1 MVRIFQQT
9 LSLQD
14 SESPEDQSGEQSN
27 QVTTSPQS
35 PLTKASS
42 DKSDNPSD
50 SAFNDSF
57 LEAPSPPG
65 PSPPRLSESASVS
78 ESRSPPA
85 QQREQPRPLGPLPPS
100 PPTHSQPPPYPTP
113 PPKPRPSPKPAPA
126 DSESEAGSVV
136 ALLESVHRLNCLL
149 ESKEEEVVTLATT
162 LRMVTCN
169 QDTAAPAP
177 DQVLSCLDTEVARYR
192 DLNARLLAEIQ
203 ENKGQLAE
211 LGRTTDTRRK
221 MVTQLEFDVNVIER
235 ESKRLQVEIVL
246 SPNCSPGHN
255 FGQQMT
261 RSTLNFWTLLI

>member
-1 MVRIFQQT
+1 MDNNRIMET
-9 LSLQD
+9 H
-14 SESPEDQSGEQSN
+14 
-27 QVTTSPQS
+27 
-35 PLTKASS
+35 TK
-42 DKSDNPSD
+42 
-50 SAFNDSF
+50 
-57 LEAPSPPG
+57 
-65 PSPPRLSESASVS
+65 
-78 ESRSPPA
+78 
-85 QQREQPRPLGPLPPS
+85 
-100 PPTHSQPPPYPTP
+100 PPPYPTP

-126 DSESEAGSVV
+126 DSESEAGSVL

-162 LRMVTCN
+162 VRMVTGTSH
-169 QDTAAPAP
+169 TAAPAP
-177 DQVLSCLDTEVARYR
+177 DQVVSCLDGEVARYR

-211 LGRTTDTRRK
+211 LGRTTDSRRK

-246 SPNCSPGHN
+246 SPNCSSGHI

>member
-1 MVRIFQQT
+1 MIIVSRTQFQ
-9 LSLQD
+9 
-14 SESPEDQSGEQSN
+14 PGE
-27 QVTTSPQS
+27 
-35 PLTKASS
+35 
-42 DKSDNPSD
+42 
-50 SAFNDSF
+50 
-57 LEAPSPPG
+57 G
-65 PSPPRLSESASVS
+65 PSRGLLCDCTTGCGTDGA
-78 ESRSPPA
+78 
-85 QQREQPRPLGPLPPS
+85 L
-100 PPTHSQPPPYPTP
+100 HST
-113 PPKPRPSPKPAPA
+113 
-126 DSESEAGSVV
+126 
-136 ALLESVHRLNCLL
+136 
-149 ESKEEEVVTLATT
+149 
-162 LRMVTCN
+162 N

>member
-1 MVRIFQQT
+1 M
-9 LSLQD
+9 L
-14 SESPEDQSGEQSN
+14 
-27 QVTTSPQS
+27 
-35 PLTKASS
+35 
-42 DKSDNPSD
+42 
-50 SAFNDSF
+50 
-57 LEAPSPPG
+57 
-65 PSPPRLSESASVS
+65 
-78 ESRSPPA
+78 
-85 QQREQPRPLGPLPPS
+85 
-100 PPTHSQPPPYPTP
+100 
-113 PPKPRPSPKPAPA
+113 
-126 DSESEAGSVV
+126 

-162 LRMVTCN
+162 VRMVTG
-169 QDTAAPAP
+169 QDTAVAP
-177 DQVLSCLDTEVARYR
+177 DQVLSCLDGEVARYR

-246 SPNCSPGHN
+246 SPNCSSGHI